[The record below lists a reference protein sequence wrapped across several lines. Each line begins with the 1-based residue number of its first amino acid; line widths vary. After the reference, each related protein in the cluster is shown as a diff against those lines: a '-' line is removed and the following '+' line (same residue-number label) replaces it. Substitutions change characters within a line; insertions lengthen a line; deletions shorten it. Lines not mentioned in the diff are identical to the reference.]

1 MTNATHSHKWTFD
14 RLRQAI
20 VNQESNPIDSTIIVV
35 ILLAAVTVGLETFPS
50 IMTTYGGLL
59 HALDIAF
66 VFVFAAEVI
75 VKLAFYMPKP
85 LEYFKSGWH
94 IFDVS
99 ILVLTTIPVI
109 VQAGYGPIEA
119 ALALRSLSMIRS
131 LRALRMLRLSSE
143 LRGIRIVIETL
154 VSSLPQLGI
163 VGLLL
168 CSLIYTYA
176 VVGFNLFHLN
186 DPKHFGSLW
195 QSTLTMFQCAVG
207 DFSGVMHIQID
218 GSAFDSGYHESLV
231 KHFPVVVSEPFP
243 VLAPFFFLSFVFIAG
258 LTILNF
264 FVGTIISELDNV
276 RQNVHKEEQKQN
288 VSLEHIEQRL
298 RDIEALLR
306 DK

>member
-1 MTNATHSHKWTFD
+1 MTIAHPKKWTLD
-14 RLRQAI
+14 RLRHAV
-20 VNQESNPIDSTIIVV
+20 VNQESNPIDSAVIVV
-35 ILLAAVTVGLETFPS
+35 ILLAALTVGLETFPTVMS
-50 IMTTYGGLL
+50 KYGEIL
-59 HALDIAF
+59 HALDIVL
-66 VFVFAAEVI
+66 VFVFAAEVV

-85 LEYFKSGWH
+85 LVYFKSGWH
-94 IFDVS
+94 IFDVT

-109 VQAGYGPIEA
+109 LQAGYGPIEV

-195 QSTLTMFQCAVG
+195 QSVLTMFQCAVG
-207 DFSGVMHIQID
+207 DFSDVMHIQID
-218 GSAFDSGYHESLV
+218 GSAFDPGYHDSLK
-231 KHFPVVVSEPFP
+231 KHFPLVVSETFP
-243 VLAPFFFLSFVFIAG
+243 VLSPLFFLSFVFIAG

-264 FVGTIISELDNV
+264 FVGTIISELDSV
-276 RQNVHKEEQKQN
+276 RQDVLKDENKQT
-288 VSLEHIEQRL
+288 LTLDHIYHRL
-298 RDIEALLR
+298 DDIEALLR
-306 DK
+306 KK